1 MEADRYRMTRRAPAL
16 AVALAAAIWAAPAS
30 AAGQRVQVT
39 GEVVDTW
46 CTVTGIMFGK
56 GTAHHQCAV
65 WCAIGGIPVSLR
77 DKDGNFY
84 MILRL
89 EEQEDNAANPR
100 IARFQSHEVTVD
112 GELVARD
119 GVNYL
124 FVTKIA
130 DDKGVVNLTHD
141 EYGIEPFGN

>member
-1 MEADRYRMTRRAPAL
+1 MSAWTRSAAVAILL
-16 AVALAAAIWAAPAS
+16 AVGCGGASAAPA
-30 AAGQRVQVT
+30 GKRVTVT
-39 GEVVDTW
+39 GEIIDTW
-46 CTVTGIMFGK
+46 CSVTGIMFGK

-77 DKDGNFY
+77 DKDGNVY

-100 IARFQSHEVTVD
+100 IARFQSHEATVD

-124 FVTKIA
+124 FVTRIA

>member
-1 MEADRYRMTRRAPAL
+1 MTAALGAALWAASGPA
-16 AVALAAAIWAAPAS
+16 AQAAPA
-30 AAGQRVQVT
+30 GKRVQVT
-39 GEVVDTW
+39 GEIVDTW

-77 DKDGNFY
+77 DKDGNFF

-100 IARFQSHEVTVD
+100 IARFQSHEATVD